1 MIKTPLKKP
10 IRIESFMFFLSG
22 LFFAGIISTAL
33 QGTFQNYLND
43 IFGIGAQARGALE
56 FPRELPGLLITF
68 IIGSILFIGEIN
80 ILSISVVIAG
90 FGLLG
95 LGYFS
100 HTYESMIIFMMIW
113 SLGTHLHMT
122 IVEPVA
128 LTYAHNKNRGFILG
142 RMNSVRS
149 IGIIAGTFSI
159 WLFMGKL
166 HVHYRTLYLGAFIT
180 SIIAGILYAL
190 QKRKKT
196 KAPALKFKFIFR
208 KKYTRFYILAALFG
222 VRKQLFLVFGPWL
235 LIKMYHREAAD
246 LALLLFIAAVIGV
259 FFKPYLGTLIDR
271 FGERKVLMA
280 DAVLI
285 ITLSSVYAVSPLI
298 FSPSIA
304 LPVLSAC
311 FITDELLFS
320 LRTAR
325 TTYISKNLEKES
337 DLTPTLAMG
346 ISIEHV
352 ISMTA
357 PLGAGFLWAKY
368 GYYWVFIIAAF
379 VAVFSGI
386 TASGIKEHGRLPK
399 QQRPPESQK

>member
-1 MIKTPLKKP
+1 MNKIPFKKTFHVD
-10 IRIESFMFFLSG
+10 SFMFFLSG

-68 IIGSILFIGEIN
+68 IIGSILFMGEIN
-80 ILSISVVIAG
+80 ILSLSIVIAG
-90 FGLLG
+90 AGLLG

-100 HTYESMIIFMMIW
+100 PTYGSMIIFMMIW
-113 SLGTHLHMT
+113 SLGAHLHMT
-122 IVEPVA
+122 IIEPVA
-128 LTYAHNKNRGFILG
+128 LNYAHKKNRGYILG

-149 IGIIAGTFSI
+149 IGIIAGTLSI
-159 WLFMGKL
+159 WIFMGKF
-166 HVHYRTLYLGAFIT
+166 HVRYRTLYLGAFII
-180 SIIAGILYAL
+180 SLIAGIFYAL
-190 QKRKKT
+190 QKREKGE
-196 KAPALKFKFIFR
+196 APDLHFKFVFR

-246 LALLLFIAAVIGV
+246 LALLLLIAAVIGV

-271 FGERKVLMA
+271 FGERKILMA
-280 DAVLI
+280 DAVFI
-285 ITLSSVYAVSPLI
+285 IILSSIYAASPKI
-298 FSPSIA
+298 FAPSIA
-304 LPVLSAC
+304 LPILSAC
-311 FITDELLFS
+311 FVLDELLFS

-325 TTYISKNLEKES
+325 TTYISKILEKQK

-357 PLGAGFLWAKY
+357 PLGAGFLWATY
-368 GYYWVFIIAAF
+368 GYYWVFIIAAV

-386 TASGIKEHGRLPK
+386 TASGIFIDETHPASRS
-399 QQRPPESQK
+399 EA